1 MKVTKIIFILMI
13 ALIFSLKEACP
24 RNRADYDKGITPV
37 VLNTGMITEA
47 EFPANIANVTKNV
60 SSELLQV
67 ETLGN
72 RMFLLA
78 RKAFDSQIYVITE
91 DNISY
96 CLHLIMD
103 ETQAPTR
110 VKITQPQ
117 ETKKDA
123 EDEGT
128 INTVE
133 LMKTLINGGA
143 FQNVASLKLNSREIF
158 NNRDL
163 RITADE
169 VYELGNG
176 IKAFILMFEN
186 LTYKPIVVPIEH
198 IELPG
203 LLAISIDSQTLEAR
217 PYNTNKKN
225 SYYTT
230 RAYMIVEE
238 LNQ

>member
-1 MKVTKIIFILMI
+1 MKSTKIIFILMI
-13 ALIFSLKEACP
+13 SLIFSLREACP
-24 RNRADYDKGITPV
+24 RNRSDYDKGIIPV

-60 SSELLQV
+60 SSDSLQV

-78 RKAFDSQIYVITE
+78 RKTFDSQIYVITD

-110 VKITQPQ
+110 IKITKPK

-123 EDEGT
+123 EDKGT

-163 RITADE
+163 RITAE
-169 VYELGNG
+169 EIYELSNG
-176 IKAFILMFEN
+176 IKAFVLTFEN

-198 IELPG
+198 MEFPG
-203 LLAISIDSQTLEAR
+203 LLAISIESQTLEAR
-217 PYNTNKKN
+217 PYDANKKSS
-225 SYYTT
+225 SYAT

>member
-1 MKVTKIIFILMI
+1 MI
-13 ALIFSLKEACP
+13 AVIFSIREACP
-24 RNRADYDKGITPV
+24 RNTTDYDNDIHPL
-37 VLNTGMITEA
+37 VLNEGKITEA

-78 RKAFDSQIYVITE
+78 RKTFDSQIYVITE

-110 VKITQPQ
+110 VKITKPK

-123 EDEGT
+123 EDKGT

-163 RITADE
+163 RITAE
-169 VYELGNG
+169 EIYELSNG
-176 IKAFILMFEN
+176 IKAFVLTFEN

-198 IELPG
+198 MEFPG
-203 LLAISIDSQTLEAR
+203 LLAISIESQTLEAR
-217 PYNTNKKN
+217 PYDANKKSS
-225 SYYTT
+225 SYAT

>member
-1 MKVTKIIFILMI
+1 MLMVVVT
-13 ALIFSLKEACP
+13 FSVREVNSANKT
-24 RNRADYDKGITPV
+24 DYDNDIHPL
-37 VLNTGMITEA
+37 VLNEGKITEA

-60 SSELLQV
+60 SSELLQI

-78 RKAFDSQIYVITE
+78 RGNSDSKIYVITE

-103 ETQAPTR
+103 GTQAPTR
-110 VKITQPQ
+110 VKITKPK

-123 EDEGT
+123 EDKGT

-133 LMKTLINGGA
+133 LMKTLINGGV
-143 FQNVASLKLNSREIF
+143 FQNVASLKLNRREIF
-158 NNRDL
+158 NNHDL

-176 IKAFILMFEN
+176 IKAFILTFEN
-186 LTYKPIVVPIEH
+186 LSYKPIVVPIEH

-217 PYNTNKKN
+217 PFDTNKKKS
-225 SYYTT
+225 SYTAK
-230 RAYMIVEE
+230 AYMIIEE
-238 LNQ
+238 PKQ